1 MEITDRG
8 GPDSARDELLEAAQR
23 AFAERG
29 FEATSLRDITDEAGV
44 AHGMVRHHFGSKA
57 GLWRAVVDR
66 AVDRY
71 TSTLAPHAAPAPQHQ
86 HDVRGATRAAVRAFL
101 DVNARH
107 PELLR
112 LTLNESVRGGERL
125 DYLLRRYEPVA
136 ALMAP
141 LFRQAQQAGYLPEFT
156 QSSFLL
162 FLLTAGAMPFALPAL
177 SAGLLGAP
185 LDPDGPQA
193 DQHIERILYVLYGPE
208 KSDGGPA

>member
-1 MEITDRG
+1 
-8 GPDSARDELLEAAQR
+8 
-23 AFAERG
+23 
-29 FEATSLRDITDEAGV
+29 
-44 AHGMVRHHFGSKA
+44 MVRHHFGSKA

-71 TSTLAPHAAPAPQHQ
+71 RSALIPHAVVAAQDPD
-86 HDVRGATRAAVRAFL
+86 DVRAATRAAVRAFL

-107 PELLR
+107 VALLR

-141 LFRQAQQAGYLPEFT
+141 LFGQAQRAGYLREFT
-156 QSSFLL
+156 QPSFLL
-162 FLLTAGAMPFALPAL
+162 FLLTAGALPFALPAL

-185 LDPDGPQA
+185 LHPGSNEA
-193 DQHIERILYVLYGPE
+193 TCHVERILDILYGPE
-208 KSDGGPA
+208 PPR